1 VVRRNRTPDA
11 SAVSGPF
18 SASRPI
24 DPHPMTSYT
33 VDFVVPGECD
43 LDRAGDTVT
52 IEVDEDA
59 SLLDAARSAGLW
71 LPADCQQGWCTTCA
85 AELLAGDVDQ
95 SLARRYFDADEEA
108 GLILT
113 CVAKPRSDC
122 RVRVCQQDRMLDNR
136 AEHDLPPGRSKR

>member
-1 VVRRNRTPDA
+1 
-11 SAVSGPF
+11 
-18 SASRPI
+18 
-24 DPHPMTSYT
+24 MTSYT